1 MLSSSNSQEPVLVVR
16 KDDAEKVDNN
26 DNDYG
31 LNYEEV
37 QRKTRW
43 MEKPCLYEGRWQDYA
58 KMNKAQRDG
67 YDKYEQKLAEEELRD
82 MKFLGLI

>member
-37 QRKTRW
+37 ERKTRW
-43 MEKPCLYEGRWQDYA
+43 MEKPCFYEGRWQDYVN
-58 KMNKAQRDG
+58 MNKAQRDG
-67 YDKYEQKLAEEELRD
+67 YDKVELKFAEEELEA
-82 MKFLGLI
+82 KKLLGLI